1 MRRMKTQSYWHRTA
15 IGVARIG
22 VSDTNANCYALWIG
36 ECLIDDHFDSPEDAA
51 AKAHRNDFSSVSA
64 RELFHGAYVPEA
76 IDRWQQTPPDKQRV
90 APAEAAAEAAASTL
104 AKCDARR
111 AFPGRPGSNARN

>member
-1 MRRMKTQSYWHRTA
+1 MKTQNYWHRTA

-36 ECLIDDHFDSPEDAA
+36 ECLIDDQFDSPEDAA
-51 AKAHRNDFSSVSA
+51 AKAHRKDFSSVSA
-64 RELFHGAYVPEA
+64 GELFHGAYVPED
-76 IDRWQQTPPDKQRV
+76 IDRWQQTPPEKQIV
-90 APAEAAAEAAASTL
+90 APAEPAAPTL

-111 AFPGRPGSNARN
+111 NFSSRPGSNARN